1 MEVFCLSFSFQQVSL
16 EWRSKLCF
24 DENSLATA
32 CSRFRC
38 GDSRPT
44 PLKELIIVSTCNR
57 IELYAVASWAAKADD
72 VREEL
77 LKFTAES
84 RGLPMDEIA
93 SLANFYKGNEVPDY
107 LGRVACGI
115 ESQVIGEAQILGQI
129 GDALRMALVMN
140 SAGAVLSKL
149 FLSAIRAGR
158 LARETTN
165 ISRNSASIASVA
177 VDKISETLGSLAKKC
192 VVVLGAG
199 VMAELALEHL
209 TRKGAQQIIVVNRT
223 LAAAKAVADKFNAQ
237 SAVLDRLDHLLP
249 VADILITSTGAPHT
263 IITREMIA
271 TAMQP
276 RAERPLVV
284 LDIAV
289 PRDCAPDIREVP
301 NVALW
306 DLDQLHSAGQ
316 EAIEWRAREIPKV
329 EEIIATEMSR
339 FAQWRQGIDAERLI
353 SRWRQQ
359 LNEIRHGELQRL
371 FGLLPELPEEVRET
385 ITRFSE
391 SLMNKLVHRPTVNL
405 RQWDGS
411 RLGVDF
417 AEAIRQLYE
426 LDAEV
431 AAEVMQE
438 IGK

>member
-44 PLKELIIVSTCNR
+44 HLKELIIVSTCNR

-115 ESQVIGEAQILGQI
+115 ESQVIGESQILGQI

-165 ISRNSASIASVA
+165 INRNSASIASVA

-316 EAIEWRAREIPKV
+316 EAIEWRVREIPKV

-359 LNEIRHGELQRL
+359 LNKIRHGELQRL

-417 AEAIRQLYE
+417 AEAIPQLYE

-438 IGK
+438 IGQ